1 MGVVTC
7 YDNGVCACV
16 HVLCCHDYRI
26 GGRGK
31 HKVRGDI
38 ITGLYGDPGTA
49 KSQFLKYV
57 EACVHHGTGG
67 AGRGSDGLCA
77 HHEGVHCSCVVAT
90 YCRQ

>member
-1 MGVVTC
+1 M
-7 YDNGVCACV
+7 
-16 HVLCCHDYRI
+16 VLY
-26 GGRGK
+26 
-31 HKVRGDI
+31 V
-38 ITGLYGDPGTA
+38 DPGTA

>member
-1 MGVVTC
+1 MC
-7 YDNGVCACV
+7 SC
-16 HVLCCHDYRI
+16 VLCCHDYRK
-26 GGRGK
+26 GEGRGK

-38 ITGLYGDPGTA
+38 IMVLYGDPGTA

-90 YCRQ
+90 YCRQLHDIHGVH

>member
-1 MGVVTC
+1 M
-7 YDNGVCACV
+7 
-16 HVLCCHDYRI
+16 H
-26 GGRGK
+26 
-31 HKVRGDI
+31 
-38 ITGLYGDPGTA
+38 LYGDPGTA

-77 HHEGVHCSCVVAT
+77 YHEGVHCSCVVAT